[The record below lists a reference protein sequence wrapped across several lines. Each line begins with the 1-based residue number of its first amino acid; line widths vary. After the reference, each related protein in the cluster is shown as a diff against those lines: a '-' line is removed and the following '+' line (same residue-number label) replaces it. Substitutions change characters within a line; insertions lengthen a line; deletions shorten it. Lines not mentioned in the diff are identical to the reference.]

1 MSAKRGCARPRR
13 IERSVFAAITAPIK
27 ETPPDSAERAPA
39 PERPRGTHRHLR
51 LLEELTVLL
60 ARGGEPGEALEGL
73 VRMVAAAF
81 DCEVCSLYSYDPASG
96 LLSLAATHG
105 LPARTIG
112 RVTMSKAEG
121 LVGLVVEQEEP
132 VVVDDALAHPRFKF
146 FPETGEEK
154 YHSFL
159 GVPVGDGA
167 AVGGVLV
174 VQSRRRRRFAPEDV
188 SLARSVAGQVRAF
201 MVNAHL
207 SDRLQQEE
215 EERERYRREMKKAVQ
230 KLESI
235 ETARSRSERKTKE
248 SGTVMF
254 SGLGASPGVAIG
266 RAHRIEPPA
275 SLANVEVVAG
285 RGPAEE
291 LARFDSAL
299 ALAVVEVEGAR
310 VRMRELVPEVGGA
323 IFEALRMMI
332 EDISFAARIREEIGK
347 GVAAEGALKTVVR
360 DYVERFEDMT
370 DAYLRERAADVR
382 EAGQRILGH
391 LLGVDTGV
399 PEVRENAILIA
410 VEISVTDLAS
420 VDHNKLCGI
429 VASTGGVTS
438 HAAILAKSLG
448 IPTVVGADGV
458 FEAVREGADVVVD
471 GNSGTVYLRPGPDV
485 LAEYRRLDSE
495 YRAFQRGLEDIRD
508 LPAETIDGHRVS
520 LLANVGLLGE
530 LDLIERYGAEGI
542 GLYRTEFPF
551 LSYRDFP
558 NEEEQRNLYRR
569 VFARMGGRPV
579 TIRTLDLGADKH
591 PLFGPQLRERNPF
604 LGLRSIRLSLESEDF
619 FREQIRAVLRAAEGA
634 PLRLLF
640 PMITNVEEMRRVREI
655 YSECLSDLMA
665 GGLAPAPSVELGA
678 MIEVP
683 AAVLRA
689 PQLMRE
695 VDFVSIGTNDLI
707 QYTLAVD
714 RDNLKVASMY
724 EPLHPAV
731 LQSIKMTV
739 DAAHDAGRRVSICGE
754 MAGNPLCT
762 LLLIG
767 MGLDEL
773 SMGAPSVPVI
783 KQFIRNARY
792 DDAVRVANEALRCDT
807 IEEVK
812 GCVIAALRERGLIE
826 LVDAVS

>member
-1 MSAKRGCARPRR
+1 
-13 IERSVFAAITAPIK
+13 
-27 ETPPDSAERAPA
+27 
-39 PERPRGTHRHLR
+39 

-60 ARGGEPGEALEGL
+60 GRSAEPGEALEGL
-73 VRMVAAAF
+73 VRLVAGAF
-81 DCEVCSLYSYDPASG
+81 DCEVCSLYSYDEDSG

-105 LPARTIG
+105 LPARSIG
-112 RVTMSKAEG
+112 RVTMSKREG
-121 LVGLVVEQEEP
+121 LVGLVVEQQAP

-159 GVPVGDGA
+159 GVPVGEGPNTR
-167 AVGGVLV
+167 GVLV
-174 VQSRRRRRFAPEDV
+174 VQSRRRRRFAVEEV

-207 SDRLQQEE
+207 SERLQRQE
-215 EERERYRREMKKAVQ
+215 EERERYRREMQKAVAR
-230 KLESI
+230 LESLENQRSHRDRKVR
-235 ETARSRSERKTKE
+235 ET
-248 SGTVMF
+248 GTVMC
-254 SGLGASPGVAIG
+254 SGLGASPGVGIG
-266 RAHRIEPPA
+266 KAHRIEPPA
-275 SLANVEVVAG
+275 NLADVET
-285 RGPAEE
+285 GPGSGIAEE
-291 LARFDSAL
+291 NLRFEAAL
-299 ALAVVEVEGAR
+299 AEAVREVEEAR
-310 VRMRELVPEVGGA
+310 IRMRELVPEVGGA

-332 EDISFAARIREEIGK
+332 EDRSFSARIVQEIGR
-347 GVAAEGALKTVVR
+347 GISAESALKIVVN
-360 DYVERFEDMT
+360 DYVQRFEEMSDH
-370 DAYLRERAADVR
+370 YLRERAADVR

-391 LLGVDTGV
+391 LLGVATREL
-399 PEVRENAILIA
+399 EVGENAVLIA
-410 VEISVTDLAS
+410 EELSVTDLAI
-420 VDHNKLCGI
+420 VDHSKLCGI
-429 VASTGGVTS
+429 VSSRGGVTS
-438 HAAILAKSLG
+438 HAVILAKSLG

-458 FEAVREGADVVVD
+458 FDSLREGADVVVD
-471 GNSGTVYLRPGPDV
+471 GNSGTVYLRPGADV
-485 LAEYRRLDSE
+485 VAEYRRLDSE
-495 YRAFQRGLEDIRD
+495 YRAFQKGLEHLRD
-508 LPAETIDGHRVS
+508 LPAETIDGHRVN
-520 LLANVGLLGE
+520 LLANVGLIGE
-530 LDLIERYGAEGI
+530 LDLITRYGAEGI

-551 LSYRDFP
+551 LSWRDFP
-558 NEEEQRNLYRR
+558 NEDEQRNLYRR
-569 VFARMGGRPV
+569 VFARMQGRPV
-579 TIRTLDLGADKH
+579 TVRTLDLGADKH
-591 PLFGPQLRERNPF
+591 PLFGGAQAREPNPF
-604 LGLRSIRLSLESEDF
+604 LGLRSIRLSLASEDF
-619 FREQIRAVLRAAEGA
+619 FREQIRAILRAAEGM
-634 PLRLLF
+634 PIRLLF

-655 YSECLSDLMA
+655 YAESLSDLSA
-665 GGLAPAPSVELGA
+665 GGFDVPPNVELGA

-731 LQSIKMTV
+731 LQSIRMTV
-739 DAAHDAGRRVSICGE
+739 DAAHDAGRRVGMCGE

-783 KQFIRNARY
+783 KQLVRSARH
-792 DDAVRVANEALRCDT
+792 DDAVRIAAEALRCDT

>member
-1 MSAKRGCARPRR
+1 MLAD
-13 IERSVFAAITAPIK
+13 
-27 ETPPDSAERAPA
+27 DSGPS
-39 PERPRGTHRHLR
+39 
-51 LLEELTVLL
+51 
-60 ARGGEPGEALEGL
+60 EALDGL
-73 VRMVAAAF
+73 VRQVAAAF
-81 DCEVCSLYSYDPASG
+81 DCEVCSLYTYDPGAE

-112 RVTMSKAEG
+112 RVTMSKTEG
-121 LVGLVVEQEEP
+121 LVGLVVEEQGP

-159 GVPVGDGA
+159 GVPVGEGA
-167 AVGGVLV
+167 AVRGVLV
-174 VQSRRRRRFAPEDV
+174 VQSRRRRRFSAEDV
-188 SLARSVAGQVRAF
+188 SLARSVAGQIRAF
-201 MVNAHL
+201 MINAHL
-207 SDRLQQEE
+207 SERLQREE
-215 EERERYRREMKKAVQ
+215 VERERYRREMKKAVQ
-230 KLESI
+230 KLEGLQA
-235 ETARSRSERKTKE
+235 ARSRSEKKTRE
-248 SGTVMF
+248 TGTVMF

-275 SLANVEVVAG
+275 SLADVEIDDGCGV
-285 RGPAEE
+285 EE
-291 LARFDSAL
+291 EQARFSSAL
-299 ALAVVEVEGAR
+299 VKAVQDVEEAR
-310 VRMRELVPEVGGA
+310 VRMRDLVPEVGGA

-332 EDISFAARIREEIGK
+332 EDVSFTAQIRQEIDRGT
-347 GVAAEGALKTVVR
+347 AAEGALKIVVR
-360 DYVERFEDMT
+360 DYVARFEEMT

-391 LLGVDTGV
+391 LLGVDISA
-399 PEVRENAILIA
+399 PQIRENAVLMA
-410 VEISVTDLAS
+410 VELSITDLAT
-420 VDHNKLCGI
+420 VDRGKLEGI

-438 HAAILAKSLG
+438 HAVILAKSLG

-471 GNSGTVYLRPGPDV
+471 GNSGTVYLRPGADV
-485 LAEYRRLDSE
+485 VAEYRRLDSE
-495 YRAFQRGLEDIRD
+495 YKAFHKELESLRD
-508 LPAETIDGHRVS
+508 LPAETLDGHRVN

-530 LDLIERYGAEGI
+530 LDLIDRYGAEGI

-558 NEEEQRNLYRR
+558 NEDEQYSLYRR
-569 VFARMGGRPV
+569 IFERMNGRPL

-591 PLFGPQLRERNPF
+591 PLFGPQLKERNPF

-619 FREQIRAVLRAAEGA
+619 FREQIRAVLRAADGA

-665 GGLAPAPSVELGA
+665 AGLESPSVELGA

-731 LQSIKMTV
+731 LQSIRMTV
-739 DAAHDAGRRVSICGE
+739 TAAHEAGRRVAICGE

-762 LLLIG
+762 LLLLG

-773 SMGAPSVPVI
+773 SMSAPSVPVV
-783 KQFIRNARY
+783 KQLVRRARR
-792 DDAVRVANEALRCDT
+792 DDAVRIANEALRCDT

-812 GCVIAALRERGLIE
+812 ACVISALRDRGLME
-826 LVDAVS
+826 LVDAVN

>member
-1 MSAKRGCARPRR
+1 MLL
-13 IERSVFAAITAPIK
+13 
-27 ETPPDSAERAPA
+27 DRAS
-39 PERPRGTHRHLR
+39 
-51 LLEELTVLL
+51 
-60 ARGGEPGEALEGL
+60 EPGEALEGL

-81 DCEVCSLYSYDPASG
+81 DCEVCSLYSYDEETG

-105 LPARTIG
+105 LPARSIG
-112 RVTMSKAEG
+112 RVTMSKSEG
-121 LVGLVVEQEEP
+121 LVGLVVEEQAA

-159 GVPVGDGA
+159 GVPVGESSA
-167 AVGGVLV
+167 TLGVLV
-174 VQSRRRRRFAPEDV
+174 VQSRRRRRFAPEEV

-207 SDRLQQEE
+207 SERLQRQE
-215 EERERYRREMKKAVQ
+215 EERERYRREMQKAVTRLEN
-230 KLESI
+230 LES
-235 ETARSRSERKTKE
+235 ARARAEKKTRGV
-248 SGTVMF
+248 GTVMF
-254 SGLGASPGVAIG
+254 SGLGASPGVGIG
-266 RAHRIEPPA
+266 RAHRIEQPV
-275 SLANVEVVAG
+275 SLGGVEVAAG
-285 RGPAEE
+285 QGARIES
-291 LARFDSAL
+291 ARFEAAL
-299 ALAVVEVEGAR
+299 AEAVREVEAAR
-310 VRMRELVPEVGGA
+310 LRMRELVPEVGGA

-332 EDISFAARIREEIGK
+332 EDRSFAARILEEIDK
-347 GVAAEGALKTVVR
+347 GIAAEGALKVVVQ
-360 DYVERFEDMT
+360 DYVERFEEMT
-370 DAYLRERAADVR
+370 DPYLRERAADVR
-382 EAGQRILGH
+382 EAGQRILAH
-391 LLGVDTGV
+391 LVGVGGGAPPVND
-399 PEVRENAILIA
+399 NAVLIA
-410 VEISVTDLAS
+410 LELSVTDLAT
-420 VDHNKLCGI
+420 VDHDKLCGI
-429 VASTGGVTS
+429 VASSGGVTS
-438 HAAILAKSLG
+438 HAVILAKSLG
-448 IPTVVGADGV
+448 IATVVGADGV
-458 FEAVREGADVVVD
+458 FEAVQEGADVVVD
-471 GNSGTVYLRPGPDV
+471 GNSGTVWVRPGADV
-485 LAEYRRLDSE
+485 VAEYRRLHSE
-495 YRAFQRGLEDIRD
+495 YRAFQRGLEHLRD
-508 LPAETIDGHRVS
+508 LPAETLDGHRIS
-520 LLANVGLLGE
+520 LLANVGLIGE
-530 LDLIERYGAEGI
+530 LDLVSRYGAEGI

-558 NEEEQRNLYRR
+558 NEEEQCNLYRR
-569 VFARMGGRPV
+569 VFARMKGRPV

-591 PLFGPQLRERNPF
+591 PLFGSQVRERNPF

-655 YSECLSDLMA
+655 YAECLSDLAAA
-665 GGLAPAPSVELGA
+665 GLETPPNVELGA

-731 LQSIKMTV
+731 LQSIRMTV
-739 DAAHDAGRRVSICGE
+739 DAAHDAGRRVAVCGE

-783 KQFIRNARY
+783 KHFVRSARY
-792 DDAVRVANEALRCDT
+792 DDAVRVAGEALRCDT

-812 GCVIAALRERGLIE
+812 GCVIAALRELGLIE

>member
-1 MSAKRGCARPRR
+1 
-13 IERSVFAAITAPIK
+13 
-27 ETPPDSAERAPA
+27 
-39 PERPRGTHRHLR
+39 
-51 LLEELTVLL
+51 
-60 ARGGEPGEALEGL
+60 
-73 VRMVAAAF
+73 MVAGAF
-81 DCEVCSLYSYDPASG
+81 DCEVCSLYSYDPETG

-105 LPARTIG
+105 LPARSIG
-112 RVTMSKAEG
+112 RVTMSRSEG
-121 LVGLVVEQEEP
+121 LVGLVVEQQGS

-159 GVPVGDGA
+159 GVPVGEGA
-167 AVGGVLV
+167 ATRGVLV

-207 SDRLQQEE
+207 SERLQRQE
-215 EERERYRREMKKAVQ
+215 EERERYRREMQKAVAR
-230 KLESI
+230 I
-235 ETARSRSERKTKE
+235 ETLEASRSRQDRKKSE

-266 RAHRIEPPA
+266 RAHRIEAPA
-275 SLANVEVVAG
+275 SLATVEIAAG
-285 RGPAEE
+285 VGVDDER
-291 LARFDSAL
+291 ARFEAAL
-299 ALAVVEVEGAR
+299 TEAVREVEAAR

-332 EDISFAARIREEIGK
+332 EDRSFAARIEDEIGK

-360 DYVERFEDMT
+360 DYVARFEEMD
-370 DAYLRERAADVR
+370 DPYLRERAADVR

-391 LLGVDTGV
+391 LVGVGGGGV
-399 PEVRENAILIA
+399 QVSDNAVLIA
-410 VEISVTDLAS
+410 VELSVTDLAS
-420 VDHNKLCGI
+420 VDHGKLCGI
-429 VASTGGVTS
+429 VASVGGVTS
-438 HAAILAKSLG
+438 HAVILAKSLG
-448 IPTVVGADGV
+448 IPTVVGASAVYD
-458 FEAVREGADVVVD
+458 AVREGEDVVVD
-471 GNSGTVYLRPGPDV
+471 GNSGTVYVRPGADV

-495 YRAFQRGLEDIRD
+495 YREFQRGLEHLRD
-508 LPAETIDGHRVS
+508 LPAETLDGHRVS
-520 LLANVGLLGE
+520 LLANVGLIGE
-530 LDLIERYGAEGI
+530 LDLVARCGAEGI

-551 LSYRDFP
+551 LSWRDFP
-558 NEEEQRNLYRR
+558 NEGEQRNLYKR
-569 VFARMGGRPV
+569 VFSRMAGRPI

-591 PLFGPQLRERNPF
+591 PLFGSQARERNPF
-604 LGLRSIRLSLESEDF
+604 LGLRSIRLSLASEDF
-619 FREQIRAVLRAAEGA
+619 FREQLRAILKAAGA
-634 PLRLLF
+634 MPVRILF

-655 YSECLSDLMA
+655 YAECLSDLEA
-665 GGLAPAPSVELGA
+665 EGLEEMPNVELGA

-689 PQLMRE
+689 KQIMRE

-739 DAAHDAGRRVSICGE
+739 DAAHEAGRRVGMCGE

-762 LLLIG
+762 LLLVG

-783 KQFIRNARY
+783 KQLVRRARH
-792 DDAVRVANEALRCDT
+792 DDAVRLADEALRCDT

-812 GCVIAALRERGLIE
+812 GCVIASLRERGLIE

>member
-1 MSAKRGCARPRR
+1 
-13 IERSVFAAITAPIK
+13 
-27 ETPPDSAERAPA
+27 
-39 PERPRGTHRHLR
+39 
-51 LLEELTVLL
+51 
-60 ARGGEPGEALEGL
+60 
-73 VRMVAAAF
+73 MVAGAF
-81 DCEVCSLYSYDPASG
+81 DCEVCSLYSYDEEAG

-105 LPARTIG
+105 LPARSIG
-112 RVTMSKAEG
+112 RVTMTKSEG
-121 LVGLVVEQEEP
+121 LVGLVIEQEGP

-159 GVPVGDGA
+159 GVPVGEGA
-167 AVGGVLV
+167 ATRGVLV

-201 MVNAHL
+201 MINAHL
-207 SDRLQQEE
+207 AERLQREE
-215 EERERYRREMKKAVQ
+215 EERERYRREMQKAVQ
-230 KLESI
+230 RI
-235 ETARSRSERKTKE
+235 ETLEASRSWQDRKKSE

-275 SLANVEVVAG
+275 SLATVEITAG
-285 RGPAEE
+285 AGVDVEQ
-291 LARFDSAL
+291 ARFEAAL
-299 ALAVVEVEGAR
+299 AEAVREVEGAR

-332 EDISFAARIREEIGK
+332 EDRSFAARIEDEIGK

-360 DYVERFEDMT
+360 DYVQRFEEMEDP
-370 DAYLRERAADVR
+370 YLRERAADVR

-391 LLGVDTGV
+391 LVGGGNNL
-399 PEVRENAILIA
+399 PQVRDNAVLIA
-410 VEISVTDLAS
+410 VELSVTDLAS
-420 VDHNKLCGI
+420 VDHDKLCGI
-429 VASTGGVTS
+429 VATVGGVTS
-438 HAAILAKSLG
+438 HAVILAKSLG
-448 IPTVVGADGV
+448 IPTVVGAAGV
-458 FEAVREGADVVVD
+458 FDAVKEGADVVVD
-471 GNSGTVYLRPGPDV
+471 GNSGTVYVRPGPDV

-495 YRAFQRGLEDIRD
+495 YREFQRGLEHLRD
-508 LPAETIDGHRVS
+508 LPAETLDGHHVS
-520 LLANVGLLGE
+520 LLANVGLIGE
-530 LDLIERYGAEGI
+530 LDLISRYGAEGI

-551 LSYRDFP
+551 LSWRDFP
-558 NEEEQRNLYRR
+558 NEGEQCNLYKR
-569 VFARMGGRPV
+569 VFARMNGRPI

-591 PLFGPQLRERNPF
+591 PLFGFQARERNPF
-604 LGLRSIRLSLESEDF
+604 LGLRSIRLSLASEEF
-619 FREQIRAVLRAAEGA
+619 FREQIRAILKAAGTM
-634 PLRLLF
+634 PVRILF

-655 YSECLSDLMA
+655 YSECLSDLE
-665 GGLAPAPSVELGA
+665 GEGLEEAPNVELGA

-689 PQLMRE
+689 AQIMRE

-739 DAAHDAGRRVSICGE
+739 DAAHDAGRRVGMCGE

-762 LLLIG
+762 LLLLG

-783 KQFIRNARY
+783 KQLVRRARL
-792 DDAVRVANEALRCDT
+792 DDAVRLADEALRCDT

-812 GCVIAALRERGLIE
+812 GCVITALRERGLIE

>member
-1 MSAKRGCARPRR
+1 
-13 IERSVFAAITAPIK
+13 
-27 ETPPDSAERAPA
+27 
-39 PERPRGTHRHLR
+39 

-60 ARGGEPGEALEGL
+60 GRVAEPGEALEGL

-81 DCEVCSLYSYDPASG
+81 DCEVCSLYSYDEDSG

-105 LPARTIG
+105 LPARSIG
-112 RVTMSKAEG
+112 RVTMSKREG
-121 LVGLVVEQEEP
+121 LVGLVVEQQAP

-159 GVPVGDGA
+159 GVPVGEGT
-167 AVGGVLV
+167 GTRGVLV
-174 VQSRRRRRFAPEDV
+174 VQSRRRRRFAVEEV
-188 SLARSVAGQVRAF
+188 SLARSVAGQIRAF

-207 SDRLQQEE
+207 SERLQRQE
-215 EERERYRREMKKAVQ
+215 EERERYRREMQKAVAR
-230 KLESI
+230 LESL
-235 ETARSRSERKTKE
+235 ENARSHRERKTRE
-248 SGTVMF
+248 TGTVMC
-254 SGLGASPGVAIG
+254 SGLGASPGVGIG
-266 RAHRIEPPA
+266 KAHRIEPPA
-275 SLANVEVVAG
+275 NLADVQTTPG
-285 RGPAEE
+285 CGIPEE
-291 LARFDSAL
+291 RARFEAAL
-299 ALAVVEVEGAR
+299 SEAVRDVEEAR
-310 VRMRELVPEVGGA
+310 IRMRELVPEVGGA

-332 EDISFAARIREEIGK
+332 EDRSFAARVLVELERGI
-347 GVAAEGALKTVVR
+347 AAEGALKIVVN
-360 DYVERFEDMT
+360 DYVQRFEEMSDH
-370 DAYLRERAADVR
+370 YLRERAADVR

-391 LLGVDTGV
+391 LLGVATREL
-399 PEVRENAILIA
+399 EVGENAVLIA
-410 VEISVTDLAS
+410 EELSVTDLAT
-420 VDHNKLCGI
+420 VDHAKLCGI
-429 VASTGGVTS
+429 VSSRGGVTS
-438 HAAILAKSLG
+438 HAVILAKSLG

-458 FEAVREGADVVVD
+458 FDSVREGADVVVD
-471 GNSGTVYLRPGPDV
+471 GNSGTVYLRPGADV
-485 LAEYRRLDSE
+485 VAEYRRLDSE
-495 YRAFQRGLEDIRD
+495 YRAFQKGLEHLRD
-508 LPAETIDGHRVS
+508 LPAETLDGHRIS
-520 LLANVGLLGE
+520 LLANVGLIGE
-530 LDLIERYGAEGI
+530 LDLISKFGAEGI

-551 LSYRDFP
+551 LSWRDFP
-558 NEEEQRNLYRR
+558 NEDEQRNLYRR
-569 VFARMGGRPV
+569 VFVRMQGKPV

-591 PLFGPQLRERNPF
+591 PLFGPHVREPNPF

-619 FREQIRAVLRAAEGA
+619 FREQIRAVLRAAENM
-634 PLRLLF
+634 PLRLMF

-655 YSECLSDLMA
+655 YAECLSDLAA
-665 GGLAPAPSVELGA
+665 GGLEVPTNVELGA

-714 RDNLKVASMY
+714 RDNLRVASMY

-731 LQSIKMTV
+731 LQSIRMTV
-739 DAAHDAGRRVSICGE
+739 DAAHDAGRRVGMCGE

-783 KQFIRNARY
+783 KQLVRSARH
-792 DDAVRVANEALRCDT
+792 DDAVRIAAEALRCDT

>member
-1 MSAKRGCARPRR
+1 
-13 IERSVFAAITAPIK
+13 V
-27 ETPPDSAERAPA
+27 
-39 PERPRGTHRHLR
+39 R
-51 LLEELTVLL
+51 L
-60 ARGGEPGEALEGL
+60 
-73 VRMVAAAF
+73 VASAF
-81 DCEVCSLYSYDPASG
+81 DAEVCSLYSYDHETG

-105 LPARTIG
+105 LPARSIG
-112 RVTMSKAEG
+112 RVTMSKSEG
-121 LVGLVVEQEEP
+121 LVGLVVEQQAP
-132 VVVDDALAHPRFKF
+132 VIVDDALAHPRFKF

-159 GVPVGDGA
+159 GVPVGEGA
-167 AVGGVLV
+167 ATRGVLV
-174 VQSRRRRRFAPEDV
+174 VQSRRRRRFSVEDV

-207 SDRLQQEE
+207 SERLQRQE
-215 EERERYRREMKKAVQ
+215 EERERYRREMQKAVQ
-230 KLESI
+230 RLENLESARARTEKKGK
-235 ETARSRSERKTKE
+235 ET
-248 SGTVMF
+248 GTVLLT
-254 SGLGASPGVAIG
+254 GLGASPGVGFG
-266 RAHRIEPPA
+266 RAHRIEPQA
-275 SLANVEVVAG
+275 SLADVEIATG
-285 RGPAEE
+285 KGAEVE
-291 LARFDSAL
+291 LARFEQAL
-299 ALAVVEVEGAR
+299 AKAVAEVEEAR

-332 EDISFAARIREEIGK
+332 EDRSFSARVGKEIERGI
-347 GVAAEGALKTVVR
+347 AAEGSLKTVVY
-360 DYVERFEDMT
+360 DYVQRFEAMT
-370 DAYLRERAADVR
+370 DHYLRERAADVR
-382 EAGQRILGH
+382 EAGQRILRH
-391 LLGVDTGV
+391 LVGADLGVL
-399 PEVRENAILIA
+399 EVKEEAVLVAIEL
-410 VEISVTDLAS
+410 SVTDLAAIE
-420 VDHNKLCGI
+420 HGKLCAI
-429 VASTGGVTS
+429 VSATGGVTS

-458 FEAVREGADVVVD
+458 FESCKEGTDIVVD
-471 GNSGTVYLRPGPDV
+471 GNSGTVYVRPGPDIV
-485 LAEYRRLDSE
+485 AEYHRLDTE
-495 YRAFQRGLEDIRD
+495 FREFQKGLEHLRD
-508 LPAETIDGHRVS
+508 LPAETLDGHRVN
-520 LLANVGLLGE
+520 LLANVGLIGE
-530 LDLIERYGAEGI
+530 LELIDRFGAEGI

-551 LSYRDFP
+551 LSWRDFP
-558 NEEEQRNLYRR
+558 NEDEQRNLYRR
-569 VFARMGGRPV
+569 VFSKLRGRPITV
-579 TIRTLDLGADKH
+579 RTLDLGADKH
-591 PLFGPQLRERNPF
+591 PLFGPYVKEPNPF

-619 FREQIRAVLRAAEGA
+619 FREQIRAILRAAEGS
-634 PLRLLF
+634 PVRILF

-655 YSECLSDLMA
+655 YVDCLSDLESL
-665 GGLAPAPSVELGA
+665 GIERPANVELGA

-731 LQSIKMTV
+731 LQSIQMTV
-739 DAAHDAGRRVSICGE
+739 TAAHEAGRRVGMCGE

-783 KQFIRNARY
+783 KQLIRSARH
-792 DDAVRVANEALRCDT
+792 DDAVRLANEALRCDT

-812 GCVIAALRERGLIE
+812 GSVIGALRARGLME

>member
-1 MSAKRGCARPRR
+1 M
-13 IERSVFAAITAPIK
+13 
-27 ETPPDSAERAPA
+27 
-39 PERPRGTHRHLR
+39 
-51 LLEELTVLL
+51 LEELTTLL
-60 ARGGEPGEALEGL
+60 GRSAEPGEALEGL

-81 DCEVCSLYSYDPASG
+81 DCEVCSLYSYDDETG

-105 LPARTIG
+105 LPARSIG
-112 RVTMSKAEG
+112 RVTMSKTEG
-121 LVGLVVEQEEP
+121 LVGLVVEKQEA

-159 GVPVGDGA
+159 GVPVGENSA
-167 AVGGVLV
+167 TRGVLV
-174 VQSRRRRRFAPEDV
+174 VQSRRRRRFAPEEV

-207 SDRLQQEE
+207 SERLQRQE
-215 EERERYRREMKKAVQ
+215 EERERYRREMQKAVAR
-230 KLESI
+230 LESL
-235 ETARSRSERKTKE
+235 ETARSRTDKKAKE
-248 SGTVMF
+248 TGTVMF
-254 SGLGASPGVAIG
+254 SGLGASPGVGIG

-275 SLANVEVVAG
+275 SLADVESGPG
-285 RGPAEE
+285 RGTAEE
-291 LARFDSAL
+291 RVRFESAL
-299 ALAVVEVEGAR
+299 AEAVREVEEAR

-332 EDISFAARIREEIGK
+332 EDRSFAARIIEEIEK
-347 GVAAEGALKTVVR
+347 GVTAESALKTVVH
-360 DYVERFEDMT
+360 DYVRRFEDMT
-370 DAYLRERAADVR
+370 DHYLRERAADVR

-391 LLGVDTGV
+391 LLGIDTAA
-399 PEVRENAILIA
+399 PQVRDNAVLIA
-410 VEISVTDLAS
+410 IELSVTDLAT
-420 VDHNKLCGI
+420 VDHDKLCGI
-429 VASTGGVTS
+429 VATMGGVTS

-458 FEAVREGADVVVD
+458 FDAVREGADVVVD

-485 LAEYRRLDSE
+485 VAEYRRLDSE
-495 YRAFQRGLEDIRD
+495 YRAFQRGLEHLRD
-508 LPAETIDGHRVS
+508 LPAETLDGHRVS
-520 LLANVGLLGE
+520 LLANVGLIGE
-530 LDLIERYGAEGI
+530 LDLVSRYGAEGI

-558 NEEEQRNLYRR
+558 NEDEQRNLYRR
-569 VFARMGGRPV
+569 VFKRMHGRPV

-591 PLFGPQLRERNPF
+591 PLFGSQVRERNPF

-655 YSECLSDLMA
+655 YAECLSDLAA
-665 GGLAPAPSVELGA
+665 GGFEVPPNVELGA

-731 LQSIKMTV
+731 LQSIRMTV
-739 DAAHDAGRRVSICGE
+739 DAAHEAGRRVAICGE

-762 LLLIG
+762 LLLLG

-783 KQFIRNARY
+783 KQLVRSARY
-792 DDAVRVANEALRCDT
+792 DDAVRIAGEALRCDT

>member
-1 MSAKRGCARPRR
+1 M
-13 IERSVFAAITAPIK
+13 
-27 ETPPDSAERAPA
+27 
-39 PERPRGTHRHLR
+39 
-51 LLEELTVLL
+51 LEELTILL
-60 ARGGEPGEALEGL
+60 GRSAEPGEALEGL
-73 VRMVAAAF
+73 VRMVASAF
-81 DCEVCSLYSYDPASG
+81 DCEVCSLYSYDESSG

-105 LPARTIG
+105 LPARSIG
-112 RVTMSKAEG
+112 RVTMSKREG
-121 LVGLVVEQEEP
+121 LVGLVVEQQAP

-159 GVPVGDGA
+159 GVPVGEGS
-167 AVGGVLV
+167 GTRGVLV
-174 VQSRRRRRFAPEDV
+174 VQSRRRRRFAPEEV

-207 SDRLQQEE
+207 SERLQRQE
-215 EERERYRREMKKAVQ
+215 EERERYRREMQKAVAR
-230 KLESI
+230 LESL
-235 ETARSRSERKTKE
+235 ENSRSRSEKRLNDT
-248 SGTVMF
+248 GTVMC
-254 SGLGASPGVAIG
+254 SGLAASPGVGIG
-266 RAHRIEPPA
+266 KAHRIEPPA
-275 SLANVEVVAG
+275 NLADVETTPG
-285 RGPAEE
+285 RGVEE
-291 LARFDSAL
+291 ERARFEVAL
-299 ALAVVEVEGAR
+299 SEAVRDVEEAR
-310 VRMRELVPEVGGA
+310 IRMRELVPEVGGA

-332 EDISFAARIREEIGK
+332 EDRSFSARVVKEIGR
-347 GVAAEGALKTVVR
+347 GISAESALKIVVY
-360 DYVERFEDMT
+360 DYVQRFEEMSDN
-370 DAYLRERAADVR
+370 YLRERAADVR

-391 LLGVDTGV
+391 LLGVATREL
-399 PEVRENAILIA
+399 EVRENAVLIA
-410 VEISVTDLAS
+410 EELSVTDLAT
-420 VDHNKLCGI
+420 VDTAKLCGI
-429 VASTGGVTS
+429 VSSRGGVTS
-438 HAAILAKSLG
+438 HAVILAKSLS

-458 FEAVREGADVVVD
+458 FDSIREGSVVVVD
-471 GNSGTVYLRPGPDV
+471 GNSGTVYLRPDAEV
-485 LAEYRRLDSE
+485 VAEYRRLDSE
-495 YRAFQRGLEDIRD
+495 YRAFQKGLEHLRD
-508 LPAETIDGHRVS
+508 LPAETLDGHRVN
-520 LLANVGLLGE
+520 LLANVGLIGE
-530 LDLIERYGAEGI
+530 LDLISKYGAEGI

-551 LSYRDFP
+551 LSWRDFP
-558 NEEEQRNLYRR
+558 NEDEQRNLYRR
-569 VFARMGGRPV
+569 VFVRMQGKPV

-591 PLFGPQLRERNPF
+591 PLFGSQVREPNPF

-619 FREQIRAVLRAAEGA
+619 FREQIRAILRAAEGM
-634 PLRLLF
+634 PLRMLF

-655 YSECLSDLMA
+655 YAECLSDLSA
-665 GGLAPAPSVELGA
+665 GGFEVPPNVELGA

-714 RDNLKVASMY
+714 RDNLKVAPMY

-731 LQSIKMTV
+731 LQSIRMTV
-739 DAAHDAGRRVSICGE
+739 DAAHDAGRRVGMCGE
-754 MAGNPLCT
+754 MAGNPLYT

-783 KQFIRNARY
+783 KHLVRSARH
-792 DDAVRVANEALRCDT
+792 DDAVRLASEALRCDT

>member
-1 MSAKRGCARPRR
+1 M
-13 IERSVFAAITAPIK
+13 
-27 ETPPDSAERAPA
+27 
-39 PERPRGTHRHLR
+39 

-60 ARGGEPGEALEGL
+60 GRSAEPGEALEGL

-81 DCEVCSLYSYDPASG
+81 DCEVCSLYSYDDETG

-105 LPARTIG
+105 LPARSIG
-112 RVTMSKAEG
+112 RVTMSKSEG
-121 LVGLVVEQEEP
+121 LVGLVVEQQAP
-132 VVVDDALAHPRFKF
+132 VVVDDALAHARFKF

-159 GVPVGDGA
+159 GVPVGEG
-167 AVGGVLV
+167 GTTLGVLV
-174 VQSRRRRRFAPEDV
+174 VQSRRRRRFAPEEV

-207 SDRLQQEE
+207 SERLQRQE
-215 EERERYRREMKKAVQ
+215 EERERYRREMQKAVSR
-230 KLESI
+230 LESL
-235 ETARSRSERKTKE
+235 ESARSRTEKKTRE
-248 SGTVMF
+248 TGTVMF
-254 SGLGASPGVAIG
+254 SGLGASPGVGIG

-275 SLANVEVVAG
+275 SLADVESVAG
-285 RGPAEE
+285 RGAAEE
-291 LARFDSAL
+291 RARFEAAL
-299 ALAVVEVEGAR
+299 SEAVREVEEAR

-332 EDISFAARIREEIGK
+332 EDRSFAARIVEEIDK
-347 GVAAEGALKTVVR
+347 GIAAEGALKIVVY
-360 DYVERFEDMT
+360 DYVKRFEDMS
-370 DAYLRERAADVR
+370 DHYLRERAADVR

-391 LLGVDTGV
+391 LLGVETGA
-399 PEVRENAILIA
+399 PEVRDNAVLIA
-410 VEISVTDLAS
+410 IELSVTDLAT
-420 VDHNKLCGI
+420 VDHDKLCGI

-458 FEAVREGADVVVD
+458 FESVREGADVVVD

-485 LAEYRRLDSE
+485 VAEYRRLDSE
-495 YRAFQRGLEDIRD
+495 YRAFQRGLEHLRE
-508 LPAETIDGHRVS
+508 LPAETLDGHRVS

-530 LDLIERYGAEGI
+530 LDLIARYGAEGI

-558 NEEEQRNLYRR
+558 NEDEQRNLYRR
-569 VFARMGGRPV
+569 VFQRMRGKPV

-591 PLFGPQLRERNPF
+591 PLFGSQLRERNPF

-655 YSECLSDLMA
+655 YAECLSDLAA
-665 GGLAPAPSVELGA
+665 GGFDVPPNVELGA

-731 LQSIKMTV
+731 LQSIRMTV
-739 DAAHDAGRRVSICGE
+739 DAGHDAGRRVGMCGE

-783 KQFIRNARY
+783 KQLVRSARY
-792 DDAVRVANEALRCDT
+792 DDAVRIAAEALRCDT

>member
-1 MSAKRGCARPRR
+1 
-13 IERSVFAAITAPIK
+13 
-27 ETPPDSAERAPA
+27 
-39 PERPRGTHRHLR
+39 
-51 LLEELTVLL
+51 LLEDLTVLL
-60 ARGGEPGEALEGL
+60 ARSSEPGEALEGL
-73 VRMVAAAF
+73 VRLVAAAF
-81 DCEVCSLYSYDPASG
+81 DCEVCSLYSYDEDSG

-105 LPARTIG
+105 LPARSIG
-112 RVTMSKAEG
+112 RVTMSRREG
-121 LVGLVVEQEEP
+121 LVGLVVEQQAP

-159 GVPVGDGA
+159 GVPVGEGSA
-167 AVGGVLV
+167 TRGVLV
-174 VQSRRRRRFAPEDV
+174 VQSRRRRRFSTEEV

-207 SDRLQQEE
+207 AERLQRQE
-215 EERERYRREMKKAVQ
+215 EERERYRREMQKAVARI
-230 KLESI
+230 ESL
-235 ETARSRSERKTKE
+235 ETARTRSERRPRET
-248 SGTVMF
+248 GTLMV
-254 SGLGASPGVAIG
+254 SGLGASPGVGIG
-266 RAHRIEPPA
+266 KAHRIELPA
-275 SLANVEVVAG
+275 NLANVETMPG
-285 RGPAEE
+285 SGIPEE
-291 LARFDSAL
+291 QMRFDAAL
-299 ALAVVEVEGAR
+299 SEAVREVEEAR
-310 VRMRELVPEVGGA
+310 IRMRELVPEVGGA

-332 EDISFAARIREEIGK
+332 EDRSFAARIVDEIGR
-347 GVAAEGALKTVVR
+347 GIAAESALKIVVN
-360 DYVERFEDMT
+360 DYVQRFEDMS
-370 DAYLRERAADVR
+370 DHYLRERAADVR

-391 LLGVDTGV
+391 LLGVASGRL
-399 PEVRENAILIA
+399 EVGENAVLIA
-410 VEISVTDLAS
+410 EELSVTDLAT
-420 VDHNKLCGI
+420 VDHDKLCGI
-429 VASTGGVTS
+429 VSSQGGVTS
-438 HAAILAKSLG
+438 HSVILAKSLG
-448 IPTVVGADGV
+448 IPTVVGAGGV
-458 FEAVREGADVVVD
+458 FHSVLEGEEVVVD
-471 GNSGTVYLRPGPDV
+471 GNSGTVYLRPEPDV
-485 LAEYRRLDSE
+485 IAEYRRLDSE
-495 YRAFQRGLEDIRD
+495 YRAFQKGLEHLRD
-508 LPAETIDGHRVS
+508 LPAETLDGHRVS

-530 LDLIERYGAEGI
+530 LDLITRYGAEGI

-558 NEEEQRNLYRR
+558 NEDEQRNLYRR
-569 VFARMGGRPV
+569 VFSRMQGRPV

-591 PLFGPQLRERNPF
+591 PLFGAQAREPNPF
-604 LGLRSIRLSLESEDF
+604 LGLRSIRLSLASEDF
-619 FREQIRAVLRAAEGA
+619 FREQIRAILMAAEGV
-634 PLRLLF
+634 PLRMLF

-655 YSECLSDLMA
+655 YAECLSDLA
-665 GGLAPAPSVELGA
+665 TGGFDVPLNVELGA

-731 LQSIKMTV
+731 LQSIRMTV
-739 DAAHDAGRRVSICGE
+739 DAAHDAGRRIGMCGE

-783 KQFIRNARY
+783 KQIVRRARH
-792 DDAVRVANEALRCDT
+792 DDAVRLASEALRCDT

-812 GCVIAALRERGLIE
+812 GCVITALRERGLIE